1 MVRETHRASPL
12 FVVAASV
19 YQPTTQLAVVKDY
32 IVRRLSQENQLIAED
47 QRCINNYREET
58 EKMKKEFEELRSGYV
73 PHTQDNKMT
82 TKSDLV
88 CPLV

>member
-1 MVRETHRASPL
+1 
-12 FVVAASV
+12 V

-73 PHTQDNKMT
+73 SHTHTHTHTHNTRKMT
-82 TKSDLV
+82 TQPRL
-88 CPLV
+88 